1 CQSSS
6 NLDSSSNQ
14 KGVLHQRS
22 EGDILSSP
30 NLKAFTLAE
39 LVEATRD
46 FNPDTEIG
54 EGGFGFV
61 YKGWIDE
68 QTCKPAR
75 GKTGKVVAIKKLKPD
90 GFQGHKEWL
99 SEVNYLGRLH
109 HPNLVKLIGYCL
121 DGDNRLLVY

>member
-1 CQSSS
+1 MSCFNFKKDKCPMHKCVAAPHAKNLLHDNHKSFSSFQAPASSGYSDVQERKCQSSS

-61 YKGWIDE
+61 
-68 QTCKPAR
+68 
-75 GKTGKVVAIKKLKPD
+75 
-90 GFQGHKEWL
+90 
-99 SEVNYLGRLH
+99 
-109 HPNLVKLIGYCL
+109 
-121 DGDNRLLVY
+121 